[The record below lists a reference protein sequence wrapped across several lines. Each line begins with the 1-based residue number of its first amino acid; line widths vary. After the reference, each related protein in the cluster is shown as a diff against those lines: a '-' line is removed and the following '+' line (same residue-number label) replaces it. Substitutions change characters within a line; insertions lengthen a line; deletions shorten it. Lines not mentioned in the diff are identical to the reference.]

1 MISERQAESLLIEC
15 EKSVGYPL
23 KELRQRLARH
33 DKPYS
38 NLWELITLYCTL
50 PLGSII
56 HEPEQNCPDIC
67 ITHGTESHLWIEAT
81 YIYSKSKQGT
91 DNTTDFIRWIL
102 NHLKLMDI
110 TFANGVHVD
119 IAAHNKLR
127 ALEIPNKDRWREL
140 IRHHSWYYFV
150 NILKNTNPAETEWI
164 CPMGNATIK
173 LRRTSHPGTVSI
185 GLPPIKEPTTP
196 KQHPVYKEIKKKA
209 EQAQKWN
216 SLGKIYQPLVLCI
229 GASENTW
236 EINSSPST
244 RVSLYQ
250 AIYSALL
257 NVQGMNLA
265 VQTNITKRIDGKRL
279 YVPGAKHISAVIVVT
294 IETRIQTFQPGFYR
308 VTNVSLFTNHQAIR
322 PLNPR
327 EIRLLERISFDRI
340 KWGPGWEAWERPR
353 GTRRGDNTPISR
365 IRKQWGKVSMGNLKN
380 GAFEVELST
389 NVIAM
394 LLSGDITHEDL
405 HQQYSDDLA
414 NALEAATKQGQHI
427 IGCEYVSSDPKS
439 RKQDY
444 IRLRYSSPNPQIISD
459 PKGKNRVGS
468 SK

>member
-15 EKSVGYPL
+15 EKSIGYPL
-23 KELRQRLARH
+23 KNLRQRLASH
-33 DKPYS
+33 NKPYS

-81 YIYSKSKQGT
+81 YIYSKSKQKT
-91 DNTTDFIRWIL
+91 DNTTDFIRWL
-102 NHLKLMDI
+102 LDKLKLMDI

-119 IAAHNKLR
+119 FAAHNKSR
-127 ALEIPNKDRWREL
+127 ALAIPNRDRWREI
-140 IRHHSWYYFV
+140 IRDHSWYYFV
-150 NILKNTNPAETEWI
+150 NILKNTNPAEIEWI
-164 CPMGNATIK
+164 CPMGNVTIK
-173 LRRTSHPGTVSI
+173 LRKTSHPRTVTI
-185 GLPPIKEPTTP
+185 GLPSIKEPTTP

-216 SLGKIYQPLVLCI
+216 NLGKRYQPLVLCI
-229 GASENTW
+229 GASENTG

-244 RVSLYQ
+244 KVSLHQ

-279 YVPGAKHISAVIVVT
+279 DVPGAKHISAVIVVT
-294 IETRIQTFQPGFYR
+294 TETRSQTFQPGFYR
-308 VTNVSLFTNHQAIR
+308 VPKSSLFVNDQATHPLTPEEIHLLKQIR
-322 PLNPR
+322 
-327 EIRLLERISFDRI
+327 FDSI
-340 KWGPGWEAWERPR
+340 EWGPGWEAWERPR
-353 GTRRGDNTPISR
+353 GTRRSDNTPINR
-365 IRKQWGKVSMGNLKN
+365 IRKQWGKVSMRNLKN
-380 GAFEVELST
+380 GAFEVELPT
-389 NVIAM
+389 NVIAK

-414 NALEAATKQGQHI
+414 NALEAAIKQGQYI
-427 IGCEYVSSDPKS
+427 IDCEYVSSDPKT

-444 IRLRYSSPNPQIISD
+444 IRLKYSSPKPQIISH
-459 PKGKNRVGS
+459 PKKGKAV
-468 SK
+468 